1 MGTKAGGMQEAGVEM
16 ALGRDEAETIA
27 LTALGW
33 LAGNADLSPAFL
45 AASGL
50 APDELA
56 SRAADPDL
64 LTAVLDFLMTED
76 EWVRAFCD
84 TARLPYDRLLLARV
98 ALPGGEVMHW
108 T

>member
-1 MGTKAGGMQEAGVEM
+1 M
-16 ALGRDEAETIA
+16 ALGREEAETIA

-33 LAGNADLSPAFL
+33 LAGNTELAPAFL
-45 AASGL
+45 SASGL

-56 SRAADPDL
+56 TRAGDPEL
-64 LTAVLDFLMTED
+64 LVAVLDFLLMDD

-84 TARLPYDRLLLARV
+84 TARLPYDRLLVARSL
-98 ALPGGEVMHW
+98 LPGGQVMHW